1 MSLIST
7 LQRWFPPQSD
17 LSGKSILLSATAALV
32 SVILVGMA
40 SRQMLQGIS
49 GPFLLASMGASSV
62 LLFVVPSS
70 PMSRPWS
77 FAGGHLIAGL
87 IGVTSAQLI
96 PDIAAAAAVAAGGA
110 ILAMHLLRCMHPP
123 GSATALLAVVGGD
136 TVHDLGYQFLLSP
149 VAINVAIML
158 GCALLF
164 WRLSQ
169 RIHQSANRQALAAG
183 LKRSEEKWLSN
194 DPAFSDEDLH
204 HAMAEMDTFLDI
216 SRKDL
221 KEIYSRAQQHAH
233 NRQLGSLRCAEVMS
247 QPVISVEF
255 GSELKEV
262 WNLLEKYA
270 IRGLPVIDRAQH
282 VIGIVTV
289 SDFIRH
295 AEPLPQETLAERLN
309 HLCHRTTRLESDK
322 PEVAGQIMT
331 HPVLT
336 ANENQPL
343 SEVARQF
350 TANPIH
356 HIPVVDL
363 KQKLVG
369 MLTRED
375 IMAAC
380 DCPTDA
386 AVHDLEH

>member
-1 MSLIST
+1 MNLIST

-17 LSGKSILLSATAALV
+17 LSGKSILLSAAAALV

-40 SRQMLQGIS
+40 SQQMLQGIA

-77 FAGGHLIAGL
+77 FVGGHLIAGL

-136 TVHDLGYQFLLSP
+136 TVHNLGYQFLLSP

-158 GCALLF
+158 GCALLY

-169 RIHQSANRQALAAG
+169 RIHQGANRRALAAG

-194 DPAFSDEDLH
+194 GPAFSDEDLN

-255 GSELKEV
+255 GSELEEA

-289 SDFIRH
+289 SDFVRH
-295 AEPLPQETLAERLN
+295 AEPLPQKTLAERLS

-343 SEVARQF
+343 SEVVQQF
-350 TANPIH
+350 TVNHIH

-380 DCPTDA
+380 DCPTDK

>member
-1 MSLIST
+1 MSIIST

-17 LSGKSILLSATAALV
+17 LSGKSILFSAGAALV
-32 SVILVGMA
+32 SVILVAMA
-40 SRQMLQGIS
+40 SRQMLQGIA

-77 FAGGHLIAGL
+77 FVGGHLIAGL

-110 ILAMHLLRCMHPP
+110 ILSMHLLRCMHPP

-136 TVHDLGYQFLLSP
+136 AVHSLGYQFLLSP
-149 VAINVAIML
+149 VAINVAIMM
-158 GCALLF
+158 GCALLYWHF
-164 WRLSQ
+164 SQ
-169 RIHQSANRQALAAG
+169 RIQQGISHQALEAE
-183 LKRSEEKWLSN
+183 LERSEEQWLSSS
-194 DPAFSDEDLH
+194 PAFSDEDLKR
-204 HAMAEMDTFLDI
+204 AMVEMDTFLDI

-233 NRQLGSLRCAEVMS
+233 TRQLGSLCCGEIMS
-247 QPVISVEF
+247 QSVISVEF
-255 GSELKEV
+255 GSELEEV
-262 WNLLEKYA
+262 WNLLKKNA

-289 SDFIRH
+289 SDFVRH
-295 AEPLPQETLAERLN
+295 AEQLPQETLSERLT
-309 HLCHRTTRLESDK
+309 HLRHRTTRLESDK

-331 HPVLT
+331 HPVFT
-336 ANENQPL
+336 ASEGQPL
-343 SEVARQF
+343 SEVVQQF
-350 TANPIH
+350 TAKCIH

-375 IMAAC
+375 VMAAC
-380 DCPTDA
+380 GCLADE
-386 AVHDLEH
+386 AVHDSEH

>member
-17 LSGKSILLSATAALV
+17 LSGKSILFSAAAALV
-32 SVILVGMA
+32 SVVLIGMA
-40 SRQMLQGIS
+40 SRQMLQDIA

-77 FAGGHLIAGL
+77 FVGGHLIAGL
-87 IGVTSAQLI
+87 VGVTSAQLI
-96 PDIAAAAAVAAGGA
+96 SDIAVAAAVAAGGA
-110 ILAMHLLRCMHPP
+110 ILVMHLLRCMHPP

-149 VAINVAIML
+149 IAINVAIML
-158 GCALLF
+158 GCALLY
-164 WRLSQ
+164 WRLNQWIQQGAS
-169 RIHQSANRQALAAG
+169 RRVLEAE
-183 LKRSEEKWLSN
+183 LKRSEEKWFSSG
-194 DPAFSDEDLH
+194 PAFSDEDLNR
-204 HAMAEMDTFLDI
+204 AMAEMDTFLDI

-233 NRQLGSLRCAEVMS
+233 NHQLGSLRCGDVMS
-247 QPVISVEF
+247 RPVISVEF
-255 GSELKEV
+255 GSELEEV

-270 IRGLPVIDRAQH
+270 IRGLPVIDRARH

-289 SDFIRH
+289 SDFVRH
-295 AEPLPQETLAERLN
+295 AEPLPQETLMERLT
-309 HLCHRTTRLESDK
+309 HLRQRTTGLESDK

-331 HPVLT
+331 RPVLT
-336 ANENQPL
+336 ANEDQPL
-343 SEVARQF
+343 SEVAQQF
-350 TANPIH
+350 TANHIH

-375 IMAAC
+375 VMAAC
-380 DCPTDA
+380 ACPVDE
-386 AVHDLEH
+386 AVHDPEQ